1 MRRLWT
7 LAALLALAGCGI
19 SPQDEAQPIVIPRG
33 PFSAVTSPTP
43 LPTTTGSYVET
54 LYLVRDGL
62 LVAQVRHV
70 ATESSVQ
77 DLLDDLVAGP
87 TEAETDAGMS
97 SALVGVDVKGVT
109 VDAGYATVDLG
120 AQGDGGARNDSL
132 LAYAQV
138 VCTLTTR
145 EDVRGVS
152 FTRDGKAI
160 DVPRGD
166 SSVSP
171 GPLTKSDYITVLVR

>member
-1 MRRLWT
+1 VRRLWT

-19 SPQDEAQPIVIPRG
+19 SPQSEAQPIAAPRG
-33 PFSAVTSPTP
+33 PFSALTSPTP

-62 LVAQVRHV
+62 LVPQVRHV
-70 ATESSVQ
+70 AAESSVQ

-87 TEAETDAGMS
+87 TEVESGIGMS
-97 SALVGVDVKGVT
+97 SALVGVNVNGVT
-109 VDAGYATVDLG
+109 VDAGFATVDLA
-120 AQGDGGARNDSL
+120 AQNDGGGRDSL

-138 VCTLTTR
+138 VCTLTAR
-145 EDVRGVS
+145 EDVLGVS

-171 GPLTKSDYITVLVR
+171 GPLTKSDYMTVLAR

>member
-19 SPQDEAQPIVIPRG
+19 SPQSEAQPIAAPRG
-33 PFSAVTSPTP
+33 PFSALTSPTP
-43 LPTTTGSYVET
+43 LPTTTGSYAET

-62 LVAQVRHV
+62 LVPQIRHV
-70 ATESSVQ
+70 AIESSVQ

-87 TEAETDAGMS
+87 TEGESSAGMS
-97 SALVGVDVKGVT
+97 SALVGLNVNGVT
-109 VDAGYATVDLG
+109 VDAGYATVDLA
-120 AQGDGGARNDSL
+120 AQNDGGGRNDSL

-138 VCTLTTR
+138 VCTLTAR
-145 EDVRGVS
+145 EDVLGVS

-160 DVPRGD
+160 PVPRGD

-171 GPLTKSDYITVLVR
+171 GPLTKSDYTTVLAR